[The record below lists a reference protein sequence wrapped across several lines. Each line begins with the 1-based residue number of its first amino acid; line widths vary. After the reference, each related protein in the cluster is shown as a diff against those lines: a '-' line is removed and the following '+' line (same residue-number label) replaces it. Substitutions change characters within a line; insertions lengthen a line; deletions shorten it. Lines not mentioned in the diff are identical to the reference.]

1 MYRLHH
7 NGRRWFRD
15 LGPVG
20 GWWLSACKGLA
31 AFRALDLV
39 WLGHACPVVVVVW
52 PSNNAPAQ
60 EVQGWRGGPAQAT
73 PAKEVDLPAGTGH
86 LASMPLRPLSGGFL
100 RALSSTR
107 PLARDSHP
115 GTNTVRKARHSSF
128 QDAPLLFLYYWPRF
142 NFCCLKDSEREVGER
157 SASLIASPPVVPFPH
172 VVEHMAKGRDGGADA
187 APDYCTC
194 SVGTGV

>member
-1 MYRLHH
+1 MRL
-7 NGRRWFRD
+7 RRRFK
-15 LGPVG
+15 VG
-20 GWWLSACKGLA
+20 GVVQRRLRRPRRSICP
-31 AFRALDLV
+31 RALAI
-39 WLGHACPVVVVVW
+39 WH
-52 PSNNAPAQ
+52 
-60 EVQGWRGGPAQAT
+60 R
-73 PAKEVDLPAGTGH
+73 
-86 LASMPLRPLSGGFL
+86 MPLRPLSGGFL

>member
-39 WLGHACPVVVVVW
+39 WLGHACPVVVVWW

-86 LASMPLRPLSGGFL
+86 LAS
-100 RALSSTR
+100 
-107 PLARDSHP
+107 
-115 GTNTVRKARHSSF
+115 
-128 QDAPLLFLYYWPRF
+128 DA
-142 NFCCLKDSEREVGER
+142 S
-157 SASLIASPPVVPFPH
+157 SPPVWWLPPSAVLHSPFSARFASRDQHRKKGPPF
-172 VVEHMAKGRDGGADA
+172 VVSGRTAAFFVLLAPFQLLLPQRLRARGGREECQFDCFTARG
-187 APDYCTC
+187 PIPTRC
-194 SVGTGV
+194 GTYGER